1 MHLDFGFLAEERFQK
16 EEHLFR
22 RQEAGGLQDPSNSTA
37 NITFPFTQ
45 PRQQLWPASL
55 PVGGNQSIQVRY
67 VSQLGE
73 KTFCRDRAF
82 TKHLSSNPIGD
93 DDYIATC
100 VKCVLDASFTI
111 GASFDVGLN
120 LESYL
125 TSDDTRLLKFD
136 EARLDLRVN
145 KVNADFN
152 VEVYAALQFSQEASR
167 DPTPEIPQELEKKQD
182 L

>member
-1 MHLDFGFLAEERFQK
+1 SWERVGRKMHLDFGFLAEERFQK

-73 KTFCRDRAF
+73 RRFVESAPLLNTSLAIRLEMMTILPRALNVCL
-82 TKHLSSNPIGD
+82 TLHSPSVLHL
-93 DDYIATC
+93 TL
-100 VKCVLDASFTI
+100 V
-111 GASFDVGLN
+111 
-120 LESYL
+120 
-125 TSDDTRLLKFD
+125 
-136 EARLDLRVN
+136 
-145 KVNADFN
+145 
-152 VEVYAALQFSQEASR
+152 
-167 DPTPEIPQELEKKQD
+167 
-182 L
+182 